1 MKTGLARR
9 RRRTAGWRLAAVRPK
24 TGAVGDR
31 PDQRFL
37 HSLILHFPD
46 SLILAPPAGAFAFS
60 LYRSTPYCVFV
71 TLLNIRGLSVLRPLA
86 LVRW

>member
-1 MKTGLARR
+1 MKTGWARC
-9 RRRTAGWRLAAVRPK
+9 RRRTTRWQLAAVRPK
-24 TGAVGDR
+24 TGAVGPR

-37 HSLILHFPD
+37 HSLILRFPD
-46 SLILAPPAGAFAFS
+46 SLILSFAD
-60 LYRSTPYCVFV
+60 STPYSVFV